1 MVNFLEK
8 IVADKRLE
16 IERQKEVLSPRELA
30 RMVDALMEE
39 RDRPLEVRSMRESLA
54 SSPSGIIAEFKRKSP
69 SRGWI
74 HEDARPEDVVP
85 AYDRA
90 GASAL
95 SILTDGP
102 HFGGSLEYISRVRD
116 LVKAPILRKEFIIDE
131 YQLFQARLAGAD
143 AVLLIAADLSM
154 DLCRRLMERAKALRL
169 EVLLEIH
176 DESELDFCSL
186 SPDMVG
192 VNNRNLETF
201 RVDVAKSLSMASKL
215 QSVSVRVSESGI
227 SSPEKVKELR
237 SAGYRGFL
245 IGETFMKEEDP
256 GEALKNFIASTL

>member
-1 MVNFLEK
+1 MANFLEN
-8 IVADKRLE
+8 IIAGKRQE
-16 IERQKEVLSPRELA
+16 IERQKEVLQPRELA
-30 RMVDALMEE
+30 SMVDALMEE
-39 RDRPLEVRSMRESLA
+39 RDRPLEVRSMSGSLA

-74 HEDARPEDVVP
+74 HEDARPEEVIP

-102 HFGGSLEYISRVRD
+102 NFGGSLEYIPRVRN

-131 YQLFQARLAGAD
+131 YQIFQARLAGAD
-143 AVLLIAADLSM
+143 AVLLIAADLSL
-154 DLCRRLMERAKALRL
+154 DLCRRLMERARSLRL

-176 DESELDFCSL
+176 GESELDFCSL
-186 SPDMVG
+186 EPDMIG

-201 RVDVAKSLSMASKL
+201 RVDVDKSLSLASKL
-215 QSVSVRVSESGI
+215 QVDCVRVAESGL

-245 IGETFMKEEDP
+245 IGETFMKEKDP
-256 GEALKNFIASTL
+256 GGALKNFIASTL

>member
-8 IVADKRLE
+8 IIAGKRLE
-16 IERQKEVLSPRELA
+16 IERQKEALPPCELEA
-30 RMVDALMEE
+30 MVDALMEE
-39 RDRPLEVRSMRESLA
+39 RDGLLEVRSMRRALEA
-54 SSPSGIIAEFKRKSP
+54 SSSGIIAEFKRKSP

-74 HEDARPEDVVP
+74 REDARPEEVVP

-102 HFGGSLEYISRVRD
+102 NFGGCLDYIRRVRG
-116 LVKAPILRKEFIIDE
+116 LVRAPILRKEFIIDE

-143 AVLLIAADLSM
+143 AVLLIAADLSH
-154 DLCRRLMERAKALRL
+154 DLCRRLMDRARDLRL

-176 DESELDFCSL
+176 GESELDFCDL
-186 SPDMVG
+186 GPDMIG

-201 RVDVAKSLSMASKL
+201 SVDVANSLSLASKL
-215 QSVSVRVSESGI
+215 QANCVRVSESGL

-237 SAGYRGFL
+237 SAGYKGFL
-245 IGETFMKEEDP
+245 IGETFMKEKEP
-256 GEALKNFIASTL
+256 GEALKKFIASTL